1 MLESAFSAAR
11 KLNKIVHLGAGV
23 ASHFALRE
31 PLAQTPDMRSAAE
44 FRAPR
49 GIPYHT
55 RYATRSAPKTRQSAL
70 ETPDATALYRGDWPG
85 PVADLQTYS
94 TNCAQ
99 LDLAAALL

>member
-1 MLESAFSAAR
+1 
-11 KLNKIVHLGAGV
+11 
-23 ASHFALRE
+23 
-31 PLAQTPDMRSAAE
+31 MRSAAE

-94 TNCAQ
+94 TNCALSSIWLQ
-99 LDLAAALL
+99 LSSDPFAERDKLEDLP